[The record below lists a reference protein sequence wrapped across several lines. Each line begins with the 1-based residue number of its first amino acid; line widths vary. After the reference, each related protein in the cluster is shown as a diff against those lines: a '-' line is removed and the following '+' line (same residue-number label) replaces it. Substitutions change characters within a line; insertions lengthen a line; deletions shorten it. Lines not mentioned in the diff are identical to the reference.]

1 MKKLLKLSL
10 LVLLSQNVV
19 HAVENHQVGFKLGLT
34 SIDNEDGWTFEN
46 GSFFTDLT
54 FDLPSIVKPRIDLG
68 YISIDED
75 DNGGVGSLW
84 QLAINGI
91 HNVDLKSYYRTSL
104 QPYILGGLGYEYVP
118 DDTPVF
124 ESHPFI
130 QAGFGA
136 RYPLTDRVTL
146 VSEFR
151 ALQMFGSSNE
161 DNEFALMVGIDV
173 PLFVE
178 VIRGSVDKNVREL
191 PEISAPITTQTAQ
204 YQEPIISDGDGDGIP
219 NSIDNC
225 PNTPVGDKV
234 NDKGCT
240 IVSSIILPE
249 EVTYLE
255 DTGTTQSVET
265 VSEVVVQKNSFTKR
279 KRQNIKVGFE
289 SNSAVIKSSSK
300 VSVKRFADFLK
311 NNPSSNVTIE
321 GYTDNSGNRAKN
333 LSLSTK
339 RAQSVRALLI
349 KYGANASKIKAVGKG
364 DLNPIADNETA
375 SGREKNR
382 RIEVVVH

>member
-91 HNVDLKSYYRTSL
+91 HDVDLKSYYRTSL

-161 DNEFALMVGIDV
+161 DNEFALMLGIDV

-178 VIRGSVDKNVREL
+178 VIRGTVDENVQEI
-191 PEISAPITTQTAQ
+191 PEISAPIVTQTIQ

-255 DTGTTQSVET
+255 DTGTQAVET

-311 NNPSSNVTIE
+311 NNPSLNVTIE

-364 DLNPIADNETA
+364 DLNPIADNETE
-375 SGREKNR
+375 SGREINR
-382 RIEVVVH
+382 RIEVVIH

>member
-10 LVLLSQNVV
+10 LLLLSQGVL

-46 GSFFTDLT
+46 GSIFADLT
-54 FDLPSIVKPRIDLG
+54 FDIGSTVKPRVDLG

-75 DNGGVGSLW
+75 ENDGVGSLW
-84 QLAINGI
+84 QLAVNGI
-91 HNVDLKSYYRTSL
+91 YDLDLNKYYRTSL
-104 QPYILGGLGYEYVP
+104 QPYLLGGLGYEYVP

-151 ALQMFGSSNE
+151 ALQMFGSSDE

-178 VIRGSVDKNVREL
+178 VIRGSVDKNVRQL
-191 PEISAPITTQTAQ
+191 PEISAPIATQTVQ

-225 PNTPVGDKV
+225 PNTPVGDRV

-249 EVTYLE
+249 EVSYLE
-255 DTGTTQSVET
+255 DTGAQPVET

-311 NNPSSNVTIE
+311 NNPSLNVTIE

-364 DLNPIADNETA
+364 DLNPIANNETA
-375 SGREKNR
+375 SGREINR
-382 RIEVVVH
+382 RIEVVIH

>member
-178 VIRGSVDKNVREL
+178 VIQGSVDENVREI
-191 PEISAPITTQTAQ
+191 PEISAPIVTQTIQ

-255 DTGTTQSVET
+255 DTGTQAVET

-311 NNPSSNVTIE
+311 NNPSLNVTIE